1 LTYVLI
7 AFDPCVGRWKAWQS
21 LGVNVLVLLVGSNEM
36 NCLACK
42 GKLAKPDLMYD
53 YVKSQ
58 KKKKRTAAFRARPV

>member
-1 LTYVLI
+1 MAYVLI

-21 LGVNVLVLLVGSNEM
+21 LGVNVLLLVGSNEM

-53 YVKSQ
+53 YVKLQ
-58 KKKKRTAAFRARPV
+58 KKKRKRTAAFQATV